1 MPEVTTTT
9 LPPNATIPA
18 DSLLTE
24 PPYRARFKY
33 RYPDPG
39 ECVVLAINWESKRIT
54 MNNGAF
60 TYSASFDEVNIY
72 LAKAV

>member
-1 MPEVTTTT
+1 MPDVTTTT
-9 LPPNATIPA
+9 LPSTTTLPA
-18 DSLLTE
+18 DSLLSA

-54 MNNGAF
+54 MSNGTF
-60 TYSASFDEVNIY
+60 TYSPSFDEVNIY
-72 LAKAV
+72 LAKAI